1 MKRQLEIF
9 VHIFF
14 WIGFTGLTFILSK
27 VYLQA
32 DPFAPLSNH
41 LFYVN
46 FLELMMGLIFFY
58 TSFFG
63 IGLAKKKKGGWI
75 VLSAILLL
83 LLIFFAIPAMRVGIL
98 PVMSS
103 VIPHIIL
110 IFLAVIFRRFSDS
123 ARIEKE
129 KQELLLQNV
138 KSELAILRMQ
148 LSPHFLFN
156 TLNNIDFLV
165 TTDPEKASDS
175 LARLGT
181 ILRYMIYETEE
192 ERIDL
197 EKEIK
202 HLEDYIGLLRLRSGS
217 KDFIRLSF
225 NIGSG
230 HLRISPMLFQPLVE
244 NAFKHCTDREINNAI
259 NISISVSENA
269 LLFMISND
277 FDETEIQAGNCNGLG
292 LNNVKRRLELIY
304 PGKHTFDVEKRDK
317 KFTVTLK
324 LELDDY

>member
-32 DPFAPLSNH
+32 DPYAPLSEH

-46 FLELMMGLIFFY
+46 FLELVMGLIFFY
-58 TSFFG
+58 TTFFG
-63 IGLAKKKKGGWI
+63 ISLAKKKKAGWI
-75 VLSAILLL
+75 ILSAILLL
-83 LLIFFAIPAMRVGIL
+83 FLVFFAIPAMSVGIL

-103 VIPHIIL
+103 VIPHLIL

-129 KQELLLQNV
+129 KQDLLLQNI
-138 KSELAILRMQ
+138 KSELAVLKMQ

-175 LARLGT
+175 LAKLGT

-192 ERIDL
+192 EKIDL
-197 EKEIK
+197 ANEIK
-202 HLEDYIGLLRLRSGS
+202 HLEDYIGLLRLRSES
-217 KDFIRLSF
+217 KDFLRFSYDKCARY
-225 NIGSG
+225 
-230 HLRISPMLFQPLVE
+230 LRIAPMLFQPLIE
-244 NAFKHCTDREINNAI
+244 NSFKHCPDRNSKNAI
-259 NISISVSENA
+259 DISISVSENT
-269 LLFMISND
+269 LLFTISNEI
-277 FDETEIQAGNCNGLG
+277 DENEMHGSDGNGIG
-292 LNNVKRRLELIY
+292 LNNVRRRLELIY
-304 PGKHTFDVEKRDK
+304 PGRHTFEVEKKDK
-317 KFTVTLK
+317 RFIVRLK
-324 LELDDY
+324 MQLDEY